1 MASLQATRSQPSV
14 HNKPSHHA
22 LFDGFSWLEASP
34 DLDLRLTLDETRI
47 ETKPSRPTTTTG
59 PPPSSFRRRLSTT
72 KVPFGRASISSSR
85 PATRD
90 SSTPRPPPVA
100 THLPHATHARRKS
113 RALSLIT
120 PKHNKPS
127 VASIDPAAAHY
138 QDPEARHKLRSYL
151 ASPQKFDEALQFGF
165 PSNKPR
171 PAELPNGVTRRSR
184 SFSRDL
190 FMASS
195 EKLKTFLADDN
206 SSVHSDGSSVSDG
219 DSPRTPHTPE
229 RHLQGVKP
237 FHLPS
242 EATVLPTKVAGGEE
256 AGAVASR
263 EMTLR
268 MTLTRPDLRSC
279 QDQPRAWRQ
288 GPLPRQA
295 SHSSHSRS
303 CRTATPVSPAE
314 SKDTTQ
320 ENMDKIFADIDRELS
335 SSSEGIVKRFW
346 NRVRRN

>member
-1 MASLQATRSQPSV
+1 MESLSTTRNQPSV
-14 HNKPSHHA
+14 YHESAHHV
-22 LFDGFSWLEASP
+22 LFDGFSWLDDND
-34 DLDLRLTLDETRI
+34 DLDLRLTLEENQVDL
-47 ETKPSRPTTTTG
+47 KPSRPTTTTG
-59 PPPSSFRRRLSTT
+59 PPSLFRRRLSAT
-72 KVPFGRASISSSR
+72 KVPFSRGSVSSSR

-90 SSTPRPPPVA
+90 SSVPELAPGVSHT
-100 THLPHATHARRKS
+100 RRKS

-120 PKHNKPS
+120 PRQNNIPKPL
-127 VASIDPAAAHY
+127 ATPIDPDAAHY

-165 PSNKPR
+165 PSNTNNSTR
-171 PAELPNGVTRRSR
+171 LAMLPGGASRRSR

-195 EKLKTFLADDN
+195 EKLKTFLADDT
-206 SSVHSDGSSVSDG
+206 SSVHSGESSVTDG
-219 DSPRTPHTPE
+219 ESPRTPHTPE

-237 FHLPS
+237 FQLPS
-242 EATVLPTKVAGGEE
+242 EVTVLPSKLPGNYVDDPP
-256 AGAVASR
+256 VCR

-279 QDQPRAWRQ
+279 QDDVYTW
-288 GPLPRQA
+288 GKGVLPRQT
-295 SHSSHSRS
+295 SRS
-303 CRTATPVSPAE
+303 SQSRSFRTATPVSASDPKEA
-314 SKDTTQ
+314 TQ

-335 SSSEGIVKRFW
+335 SSSEGMVKRFW